1 MNSLVFFAVINKNN
15 STEEIMKTKQ
25 KLKKREKPTLNWKNA
40 LKSRKLLVKCG
51 LCRLGAADKNNIT

>member
-1 MNSLVFFAVINKNN
+1 
-15 STEEIMKTKQ
+15 MKTKQ